1 MENNEIIRKV
11 VKFTESIVN
20 GNDFNETEIQK
31 ILNLSYHSDS
41 NLNIYRGILCVHN
54 FHKFK
59 KLPLEQFRN
68 LSADER
74 FIKCVFLLN
83 GDTLLSSEIGNLFLN
98 ILTIPD
104 EEIEY
109 RDILLGSFFGSLWLL
124 MNNHENFKIA
134 VDYGVEIIK
143 SAFSIDRFNFSKKIK
158 LERNDAKIINLAGS
172 GKKEI
177 KLLNIS
183 SMVAV
188 IIATVGKKINENII
202 VEKTISQSTSSITG
216 SGDIFESVGVNLD
229 IPINK
234 IAEMSLETKLGVFD
248 INKIVPKLN
257 RIYDGRLYDIQV
269 FAGLVGGAAIV
280 NPIDTDLINYGLT
293 RGSSKLCLAILN
305 ELYSDKNII
314 VIQGKNPRGQAVID
328 QISIVADT
336 EIAQRI
342 NGKSSLYTITP
353 KEFSFDFEPFKYV
366 QTTKSQKEN
375 INQFIKLLAG
385 QGNKNLKQAVA
396 MEVALNLYGLGVI
409 NNLKN
414 AALLSLEV
422 INSGEGVN
430 LLKNLV
436 IASGGDVNKFDKL
449 IKNII

>member
-1 MENNEIIRKV
+1 MENNEIIRRV

-31 ILNLSYHSDS
+31 ILNLSYRSDS
-41 NLNIYRGILCVHN
+41 NLNIYRGILSVHN
-54 FHKFK
+54 FHKFE
-59 KLPLEQFRN
+59 KLPLEKFKKF
-68 LSADER
+68 STDER
-74 FIKCVFLLN
+74 FIKCASLLN
-83 GDTLLSSEIGNLFLN
+83 GDALLSSEIGDLFLN

-104 EEIEY
+104 KEIEH
-109 RDILLGSFFGSLWLL
+109 RDILLGSFYGSLWSL
-124 MNNHENFKIA
+124 MNNPENFEIA
-134 VDYGVEIIK
+134 EDYGVEVVK
-143 SAFSIDRFNFSKKIK
+143 SAFSIDKFDFSKKIK
-158 LERNDAKIINLAGS
+158 LEKNSAKIINLAGS

-188 IIATVGKKINENII
+188 ITAVIGRKIDENII
-202 VEKTISQSTSSITG
+202 VEKTISRATSSITG
-216 SGDIFESVGVNLD
+216 SGDIFESIGVNLD
-229 IPINK
+229 MPINK

-248 INKIVPKLN
+248 INRVVPKLN
-257 RIYDGRLYDIQV
+257 HIYDGRLYDVQV

-280 NPIDTDLINYGLT
+280 NPVDTDLINYGLT

-305 ELYSDKNII
+305 KLYPGKNII
-314 VIQGKNPRGQAVID
+314 ILQGKNPRGEAVID

-336 EIAQRI
+336 EIAQTI
-342 NGKSSLYTITP
+342 NGKNSLHIITP
-353 KEFSFDFEPFKYV
+353 KEFGFDFEPFNYI
-366 QTTKSQKEN
+366 QTAKSQKEN

-396 MEVALNLYGLGVI
+396 MEVTLNLYGLGLI
-409 NNLKN
+409 NNFKN
-414 AALLSLEV
+414 TASLSLEV

-449 IKNII
+449 IRNII